1 MNDWQNKF
9 EPHILKRGIGYY
21 EKGRGGQVEEI
32 GLRYGSEE
40 YDVRIYM
47 EKDEVVAMVC
57 TCPYAEDGKNCKHMT
72 VVLTAISRG
81 EEGRQ

>member
-1 MNDWQNKF
+1 MNYCQNKF

-40 YDVRIYM
+40 YDVRIYYVYIWKRM
-47 EKDEVVAMVC
+47 RSLPWCVLVRTQK
-57 TCPYAEDGKNCKHMT
+57 TGKT
-72 VVLTAISRG
+72 VNT
-81 EEGRQ
+81 